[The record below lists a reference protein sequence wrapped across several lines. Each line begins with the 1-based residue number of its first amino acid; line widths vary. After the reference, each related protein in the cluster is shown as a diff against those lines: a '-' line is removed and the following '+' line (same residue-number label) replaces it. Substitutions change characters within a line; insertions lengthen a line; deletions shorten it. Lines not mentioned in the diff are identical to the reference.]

1 MAKAFDIETDIHG
14 TRVVVA
20 RTPLHPACFSDTE
33 IDYHI
38 NSLKSELDVLSK
50 KMKKSCEGPS
60 DKALVSKRL
69 IFQR

>member
-38 NSLKSELDVLSK
+38 NSLKSELDVISK
-50 KMKKSCEGPS
+50 KMKKAAKVQATKPLFPG
-60 DKALVSKRL
+60 A
-69 IFQR
+69 